1 MNWFQSYV
9 DFKISI
15 CLRSYVHFK
24 NFNNQSNHANRKC
37 QLFGKKRSETT
48 QVLSSILSVTRILG
62 RQRNLYGFKLA
73 AEELPTS
80 ELSSVIEILSQLT
93 IAEKLIIFYALADVA
108 PEQNSNIHKFSHI
121 SSPLQMIQWM
131 SHRSPMIRMS
141 QWQLPPII
149 PTRGNWRCNLEEP
162 WHCNVRKVS

>member
-1 MNWFQSYV
+1 MLILKFPSACAAM
-9 DFKISI
+9 FTLRTSI
-15 CLRSYVHFK
+15 TS
-24 NFNNQSNHANRKC
+24 QITQIGSANSLYC
-37 QLFGKKRSETT
+37 FGKRRSETT

-108 PEQNSNIHKFSHI
+108 PEQNSNIHKFAHI

-149 PTRGNWRCNLEEP
+149 PIRGNWRCNLEEP
-162 WHCNVRKVS
+162 